1 MMKSR
6 QKFFDRRSLNISK
19 FSNKFPMRSVLNNK
33 KTTPIVKYQEKIS
46 KNKRKKIRDQIA
58 REIYQPKVRYL
69 S

>member
-19 FSNKFPMRSVLNNK
+19 FSNKFPMRSLLNNK

-46 KNKRKKIRDQIA
+46 RKKRKKIRDQIA

>member
-19 FSNKFPMRSVLNNK
+19 FSNKFPMRSSIKNK